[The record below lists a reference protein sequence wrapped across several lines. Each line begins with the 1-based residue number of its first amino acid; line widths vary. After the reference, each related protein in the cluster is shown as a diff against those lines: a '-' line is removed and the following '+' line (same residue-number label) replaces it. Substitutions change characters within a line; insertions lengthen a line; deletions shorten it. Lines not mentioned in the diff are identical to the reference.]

1 MLTQHDSASQR
12 HRSAG
17 KQAMGLRLAPRH
29 SDMPRT
35 PLTSRTARPRRAHV
49 LLLAIVLALAAATL
63 GGCGGRSTSARVS
76 AQDERAAL
84 VSYLRQVEPIRL
96 AVNRLLNGAD
106 PILSAYHDNRI
117 SPRRA
122 SFRMSILERR
132 FAAYTVEVAAIAP
145 ATAQLRAVNAPYAHT
160 YILEDSYL
168 SALTT
173 GLAERNLDGLPDTQS
188 EQRAAIIQWR
198 TSLTVLAHVA
208 GLDLPGDMQAA
219 GRGEIAPSPHGS

>member
-1 MLTQHDSASQR
+1 
-12 HRSAG
+12 
-17 KQAMGLRLAPRH
+17 
-29 SDMPRT
+29 MPRT

-49 LLLAIVLALAAATL
+49 PLLAIVLALAAATL
-63 GGCGGRSTSARVS
+63 GGCGGRSASARVS
-76 AQDERAAL
+76 AQGERAAL

-96 AVNRLLNGAD
+96 AVNRLLEGAD
-106 PILSAYHDNRI
+106 PILSAYHDSRI

-122 SFRMSILERR
+122 SLRMGALERR
-132 FAAYTVEVAAIAP
+132 FAAYTVDIATTQP
-145 ATAQLRAVNAPYAHT
+145 VTAQLRSLNAPYAHT

-198 TSLTVLAHVA
+198 TGLTVLARSVA
-208 GLDLPGDMQAA
+208 LNLPGDLQAA
-219 GRGEIAPSPHGS
+219 GRGEIAPSPRGS